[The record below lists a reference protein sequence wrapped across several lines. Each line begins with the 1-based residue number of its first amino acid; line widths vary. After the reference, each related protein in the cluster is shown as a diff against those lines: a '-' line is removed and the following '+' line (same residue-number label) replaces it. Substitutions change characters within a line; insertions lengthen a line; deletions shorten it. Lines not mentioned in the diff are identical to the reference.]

1 MPLYHGT
8 HGHMKKTKEQIVAD
22 LKFIDIVIEIL
33 DARVP
38 LASQNP
44 DIEDVIKNKKKIIVL
59 NKADL
64 ADVSSTN
71 KWIDFYAKEGIKA
84 VAVESN
90 TSKEIKDVIEAI
102 KEEYSDI
109 KEKYAQ
115 KGRIGKAI
123 RVMVV
128 GIPNVGK
135 STFINSLAKR
145 NTAKVGNKPGVTKQK
160 QWIKVTNDIELMDTP
175 GMLWPKFENNE
186 LAMHLAFVGTIGDNA
201 IDKEEIAYYLLKYL
215 IKNYPQKLIER
226 FNVEVY
232 KTNDDKEEIV
242 NDDNKEIDVPIS
254 NNGKSSSNI
263 NKKEPKETMEVLE
276 EIARKRGALLSGGNI
291 NMQKISDIILNEFQS
306 GKLGRITIELP
317 R

>member
-1 MPLYHGT
+1 
-8 HGHMKKTKEQIVAD
+8 MKKTKEQIIED
-22 LKFIDIVIEIL
+22 LKLIDIVIEIL

-44 DIEDVIKNKKKIIVL
+44 DIEDAIKNKKKIIVL

-64 ADVSSTN
+64 ADNNSTN
-71 KWIDFYAKEGIKA
+71 KWIEYYAKKGIKA
-84 VAVESN
+84 VAIEAN
-90 TSKEIKDVIEAI
+90 TSKGIKDVIEAI
-102 KEEYSDI
+102 KEEYSEI

-135 STFINSLAKR
+135 STFINGLAKR

-175 GMLWPKFENNE
+175 GMLWPKFKDNE
-186 LAMHLAFVGTIGDNA
+186 QGVHLAFVGTIGDNA
-201 IDKEEIAYYLLKYL
+201 IDKEEIAYYLLDYL
-215 IKNYPQKLIER
+215 IKNYPQKLVER
-226 FNVEVY
+226 FNVEVH
-232 KTNDDKEEIV
+232 KTGNELDVDTSISNEEI
-242 NDDNKEIDVPIS
+242 
-254 NNGKSSSNI
+254 
-263 NKKEPKETMEVLE
+263 KKEQKETMEVLE
-276 EIARKRGALLSGGNI
+276 DIARKRGALLSGGNI

-317 R
+317 RWNIN

>member
-1 MPLYHGT
+1 
-8 HGHMKKTKEQIVAD
+8 MKKTKEQIIED
-22 LKFIDIVIEIL
+22 LKLIDIVIEIL

-44 DIEDVIKNKKKIIVL
+44 DIEDAIKNKKKIIVL

-64 ADVSSTN
+64 ADNNSTN
-71 KWIDFYAKEGIKA
+71 KWIEYYTKKGIKA
-84 VAVESN
+84 VAVEAN
-90 TSKEIKDVIEAI
+90 TSKGIKDVIEAI
-102 KEEYSDI
+102 KKEYSEI
-109 KEKYAQ
+109 KEKYVQ

-135 STFINSLAKR
+135 STFINGLAKR

-175 GMLWPKFENNE
+175 GMLWPKFKDNE
-186 LAMHLAFVGTIGDNA
+186 QGVHLAFVGTIGESSV
-201 IDKEEIAYYLLKYL
+201 DKEEIAYYLLDYL
-215 IKNYPQKLIER
+215 IKNYPKKLENR
-226 FNVEVY
+226 FNIEVY
-232 KTNDDKEEIV
+232 ETSNELDVDTLISDEES
-242 NDDNKEIDVPIS
+242 K
-254 NNGKSSSNI
+254 KSP
-263 NKKEPKETMEVLE
+263 NKKEPKETMKVLE
-276 EIARKRGALLSGGNI
+276 EIARRRGALLSGGNI

>member
-1 MPLYHGT
+1 MKIVITKSTLTGT
-8 HGHMKKTKEQIVAD
+8 HGHMKKTKEQIIED
-22 LKFIDIVIEIL
+22 LKLIDIVIEIL

-44 DIEDVIKNKKKIIVL
+44 DIEDAIKNKKKIIVL

-64 ADVSSTN
+64 ADNNSTN
-71 KWIDFYAKEGIKA
+71 KWIEYYTKKGIKA
-84 VAVESN
+84 VAVEAN
-90 TSKEIKDVIEAI
+90 TSKGIKDVIEAI
-102 KEEYSDI
+102 KKEYSEI
-109 KEKYAQ
+109 KEKYVQ

-135 STFINSLAKR
+135 STFINGLAKR

-175 GMLWPKFENNE
+175 GMLWPKFKDNE
-186 LAMHLAFVGTIGDNA
+186 QGVHLAFVGTIGESSV
-201 IDKEEIAYYLLKYL
+201 DKEEIAYYLLDYL
-215 IKNYPQKLIER
+215 IKNYPQKLENR
-226 FNVEVY
+226 FNLEV
-232 KTNDDKEEIV
+232 KDG
-242 NDDNKEIDVPIS
+242 
-254 NNGKSSSNI
+254 NNNQ
-263 NKKEPKETMEVLE
+263 KETMEVLE

-291 NMQKISDIILNEFQS
+291 NMQKISDVILNEFQS

>member
-1 MPLYHGT
+1 
-8 HGHMKKTKEQIVAD
+8 MKKTKEQIIED
-22 LKFIDIVIEIL
+22 LKLIDIVIEIL

-44 DIEDVIKNKKKIIVL
+44 DIEDAIKNKKKIIVL

-64 ADVSSTN
+64 ADNNSTN
-71 KWIDFYAKEGIKA
+71 KWIEYYAKKGIKA
-84 VAVESN
+84 VAVEAN
-90 TSKEIKDVIEAI
+90 TSKGIKDVIEAI
-102 KEEYSDI
+102 KKEYSEI
-109 KEKYAQ
+109 KEKYVQ

-135 STFINSLAKR
+135 STFINGLAKR

-175 GMLWPKFENNE
+175 GMLWPKFKDNE
-186 LAMHLAFVGTIGDNA
+186 QGVHLAFVGTIGESSV
-201 IDKEEIAYYLLKYL
+201 DKEEIAYYLLDYL
-215 IKNYPQKLIER
+215 IKNYPQKLENR
-226 FNVEVY
+226 FNLEV
-232 KTNDDKEEIV
+232 KDG
-242 NDDNKEIDVPIS
+242 
-254 NNGKSSSNI
+254 NNNQ
-263 NKKEPKETMEVLE
+263 KETMEVLE

-291 NMQKISDIILNEFQS
+291 NMQKISDVILNEFQS

>member
-1 MPLYHGT
+1 
-8 HGHMKKTKEQIVAD
+8 MKKTKEQIIED
-22 LKFIDIVIEIL
+22 LKLIDIVIEIL

-44 DIEDVIKNKKKIIVL
+44 DIEDAIKNKKKIIVL

-64 ADVSSTN
+64 ADNNATN
-71 KWIDFYAKEGIKA
+71 KWIEYYRKEGIKA
-84 VAVESN
+84 VAVEAN
-90 TSKEIKDVIEAI
+90 TSKGIKDVIEAI
-102 KEEYSDI
+102 KEKYSEI

-135 STFINSLAKR
+135 STFINSIAKR

-175 GMLWPKFENNE
+175 GMLWPKFKDNE
-186 LAMHLAFVGTIGDNA
+186 QGVHLAFVGTIGDNA
-201 IDKEEIAYYLLKYL
+201 IDKEEIAYYLLDYL
-215 IKNYPQKLIER
+215 IKNYPQKLVER
-226 FNVEVY
+226 FNVEVH
-232 KTNDDKEEIV
+232 KTGNELDVDTSISNEEI
-242 NDDNKEIDVPIS
+242 
-254 NNGKSSSNI
+254 
-263 NKKEPKETMEVLE
+263 KKETKETMEVLE

>member
-1 MPLYHGT
+1 
-8 HGHMKKTKEQIVAD
+8 MKKTKEQIIAD
-22 LKFIDIVIEIL
+22 LKLIDIVIEIL

-90 TSKEIKDVIEAI
+90 TSKGIKDVIEAI

-135 STFINSLAKR
+135 STFINSIAKR

-263 NKKEPKETMEVLE
+263 DKKEPKETEEVLE

>member
-1 MPLYHGT
+1 MPLYHGIL
-8 HGHMKKTKEQIVAD
+8 GHMKKTKEQIIED
-22 LKFIDIVIEIL
+22 LKLIDIVIEIL

-44 DIEDVIKNKKKIIVL
+44 DIEDAIKNKKKIIVL

-64 ADVSSTN
+64 ADNNSTN
-71 KWIDFYAKEGIKA
+71 KWIEYYAKKGIKA
-84 VAVESN
+84 VAVEAN
-90 TSKEIKDVIEAI
+90 TSKGIKDVIEAI
-102 KEEYSDI
+102 KEKYSEI

-135 STFINSLAKR
+135 STFINGLAKR

-175 GMLWPKFENNE
+175 GMLWPKFKDNE
-186 LAMHLAFVGTIGDNA
+186 QGVHLAFVGTIGENSV
-201 IDKEEIAYYLLKYL
+201 DKEEIAYYLLDYL
-215 IKNYPQKLIER
+215 IKNYPRKLEDR
-226 FNVEVY
+226 FNVKVH
-232 KTNDDKEEIV
+232 KTGNEQDVEASISDEE
-242 NDDNKEIDVPIS
+242 S
-254 NNGKSSSNI
+254 
-263 NKKEPKETMEVLE
+263 KKETKETMEVLE

>member
-1 MPLYHGT
+1 
-8 HGHMKKTKEQIVAD
+8 MKKTKEQIIAD
-22 LKFIDIVIEIL
+22 LKLIDIVIEIL

-90 TSKEIKDVIEAI
+90 TSKGIKDVIEAI

-135 STFINSLAKR
+135 STFINSISKR

-276 EIARKRGALLSGGNI
+276 EIARKRGALLPGGNI

>member
-1 MPLYHGT
+1 
-8 HGHMKKTKEQIVAD
+8 MKKTKEQIIED
-22 LKFIDIVIEIL
+22 LKLIDIVIEIL

-44 DIEDVIKNKKKIIVL
+44 DIEDAIKNKKKIIVL

-64 ADVSSTN
+64 ADNNSTN
-71 KWIDFYAKEGIKA
+71 KWIEYYTKKGIKA
-84 VAVESN
+84 VAVEAN
-90 TSKEIKDVIEAI
+90 TSKGIKDVIEAI
-102 KEEYSDI
+102 KKEYSEI
-109 KEKYAQ
+109 KEKYVQ

-135 STFINSLAKR
+135 STFINGLAKR

-175 GMLWPKFENNE
+175 GMLWPKFKDNE
-186 LAMHLAFVGTIGDNA
+186 QGVHLAFVGTIGESSV
-201 IDKEEIAYYLLKYL
+201 DKEEIAYYLLDYL
-215 IKNYPQKLIER
+215 IKNYPQKVENR
-226 FNVEVY
+226 FNLEV
-232 KTNDDKEEIV
+232 KDG
-242 NDDNKEIDVPIS
+242 
-254 NNGKSSSNI
+254 NNNQ
-263 NKKEPKETMEVLE
+263 KETMEVLE

-291 NMQKISDIILNEFQS
+291 NMQKISDVILNEFQS

>member
-1 MPLYHGT
+1 MKIVITKSTLTGT
-8 HGHMKKTKEQIVAD
+8 HGHMKKTKEQIIED
-22 LKFIDIVIEIL
+22 LKLIDIVIEIL

-44 DIEDVIKNKKKIIVL
+44 DIEDAIKNKKKIIVL

-64 ADVSSTN
+64 ADNNSTN
-71 KWIDFYAKEGIKA
+71 KSIQYYAKKGIKA
-84 VAVESN
+84 VAVEAN
-90 TSKEIKDVIEAI
+90 TSKGIKDVIETI
-102 KEEYSDI
+102 KKEYSEI

-135 STFINSLAKR
+135 STFINSIAKR

-175 GMLWPKFENNE
+175 GMLWPKFKDNE
-186 LAMHLAFVGTIGDNA
+186 QGVHLAFVGTIGESSV
-201 IDKEEIAYYLLKYL
+201 DKEEIAYYLLEYL
-215 IKNYPQKLIER
+215 IKNYPQKLENR
-226 FNVEVY
+226 FNLEV
-232 KTNDDKEEIV
+232 KDG
-242 NDDNKEIDVPIS
+242 
-254 NNGKSSSNI
+254 NNNQ
-263 NKKEPKETMEVLE
+263 KETMEVLE

>member
-1 MPLYHGT
+1 MYQKRKIRKEKRENSNQNEKFHKVVLNWYP
-8 HGHMKKTKEQIVAD
+8 GHMAKTKKQIIED
-22 LKFIDIVIEIL
+22 LKLIDIVIEIL

-44 DIEDVIKNKKKIIVL
+44 DIEEIIKDKKKIIVL

-64 ADVSSTN
+64 ADNNITKKWVEFYEN
-71 KWIDFYAKEGIKA
+71 KGIKA
-84 VAVESN
+84 IAVESN
-90 TSKEIKDVIEAI
+90 NSKGIKDVIDSI
-102 KEEYSDI
+102 KLEYETI
-109 KEKYAQ
+109 KEKYSK

-135 STFINSLAKR
+135 STFINSIAKR

-160 QWIKVTNDIELMDTP
+160 QWIKITNEIELMDTP
-175 GMLWPKFENNE
+175 GMLWPKLDDKD

-201 IDKEEIAYYLLKYL
+201 IDKEEIAYYLLEYL
-215 IKNYPQKLIER
+215 IKNYPERIKER
-226 FNVEVY
+226 FNIEL
-232 KTNDDKEEIV
+232 EE
-242 NDDNKEIDVPIS
+242 
-254 NNGKSSSNI
+254 
-263 NKKEPKETMEVLE
+263 KETMDVLE
-276 EIARKRGALLSGGNI
+276 SIARKRGAIISGGNI
-291 NMQKISDIILNEFQS
+291 NMQKISDIILNEFQN

>member
-1 MPLYHGT
+1 
-8 HGHMKKTKEQIVAD
+8 MKKTKEQIIED
-22 LKFIDIVIEIL
+22 LKLIDIVIEIL

-44 DIEDVIKNKKKIIVL
+44 DIEDAIKNKKKIIVL

-64 ADVSSTN
+64 ADNNSTN
-71 KWIDFYAKEGIKA
+71 KWIEYYAKKGIKA
-84 VAVESN
+84 VAVEAN
-90 TSKEIKDVIEAI
+90 TSKGIKDVIEAI
-102 KEEYSDI
+102 KKEYSEI
-109 KEKYAQ
+109 KEKYVQ

-135 STFINSLAKR
+135 STFINSIAKR

-175 GMLWPKFENNE
+175 GMLWPKFKDNE
-186 LAMHLAFVGTIGDNA
+186 QGVHLAFVGTIGENA
-201 IDKEEIAYYLLKYL
+201 IDKEEIAYYLLEYL
-215 IKNYPQKLIER
+215 IINYPQALVER

-232 KTNDDKEEIV
+232 ETSDEIEENTSIGNNYGKKQESINNND
-242 NDDNKEIDVPIS
+242 
-254 NNGKSSSNI
+254 GKAKSMY
-263 NKKEPKETMEVLE
+263 KKEPKETMEVLE

>member
-1 MPLYHGT
+1 
-8 HGHMKKTKEQIVAD
+8 MKKTKEQIIED
-22 LKFIDIVIEIL
+22 LKLIDIVIEIL

-44 DIEDVIKNKKKIIVL
+44 DIEDAIKNKKKIIVL

-64 ADVSSTN
+64 ADNNSTN
-71 KWIDFYAKEGIKA
+71 KWIEYYAKKGIKA
-84 VAVESN
+84 VAVEAN
-90 TSKEIKDVIEAI
+90 TSKGIKDVIEAI
-102 KEEYSDI
+102 KKEYSEI
-109 KEKYAQ
+109 KEKYVQ

-135 STFINSLAKR
+135 STFINGLAKR

-175 GMLWPKFENNE
+175 GMLWPKFKDNE
-186 LAMHLAFVGTIGDNA
+186 LAMHLAFVGTIGENSV
-201 IDKEEIAYYLLKYL
+201 DKEEIAYYLLDYL
-215 IKNYPQKLIER
+215 IKNYPRKLEDR
-226 FNVEVY
+226 FNVKVH
-232 KTNDDKEEIV
+232 KTGNEQDVEASISDEE
-242 NDDNKEIDVPIS
+242 S
-254 NNGKSSSNI
+254 
-263 NKKEPKETMEVLE
+263 KKETKETMEVLE
-276 EIARKRGALLSGGNI
+276 ELARKRGALLSGGNI

>member
-1 MPLYHGT
+1 
-8 HGHMKKTKEQIVAD
+8 MKKTKEQIIED
-22 LKFIDIVIEIL
+22 LKLIDIVIEIL

-44 DIEDVIKNKKKIIVL
+44 DIEDAIKNKKKIIVL

-64 ADVSSTN
+64 ADNNSTN
-71 KWIDFYAKEGIKA
+71 KWIEYYAKKGIKA
-84 VAVESN
+84 VAVEAN
-90 TSKEIKDVIEAI
+90 TSKGIKDVIEAI
-102 KEEYSDI
+102 KQEYSEI

-135 STFINSLAKR
+135 STFINSIAKR

-175 GMLWPKFENNE
+175 GMLWPKFKDNE
-186 LAMHLAFVGTIGDNA
+186 QGVHLAFVGTIGESSV
-201 IDKEEIAYYLLKYL
+201 DKEEIAYYLLDYL
-215 IKNYPQKLIER
+215 IKNYPKKLENR
-226 FNVEVY
+226 FNIEVY
-232 KTNDDKEEIV
+232 ETSNELDVDTLISDEES
-242 NDDNKEIDVPIS
+242 K
-254 NNGKSSSNI
+254 KSP
-263 NKKEPKETMEVLE
+263 NKKEPKETMKVLE
-276 EIARKRGALLSGGNI
+276 EIARRRGALLSGGNI

>member
-1 MPLYHGT
+1 
-8 HGHMKKTKEQIVAD
+8 MKKTKEQIIAD

-64 ADVSSTN
+64 ADNNSTN
-71 KWIDFYAKEGIKA
+71 KWIEYYAKKGIKA
-84 VAVESN
+84 VAIEAN
-90 TSKEIKDVIEAI
+90 TSKGIKDVIEAI
-102 KEEYSDI
+102 KEEYSEI

>member
-1 MPLYHGT
+1 
-8 HGHMKKTKEQIVAD
+8 MKKTKEQIIED
-22 LKFIDIVIEIL
+22 LKLIDIVIEIL

-44 DIEDVIKNKKKIIVL
+44 DIEDAIKNKKKIIVL

-64 ADVSSTN
+64 ADNNSTN
-71 KWIDFYAKEGIKA
+71 KWIEYYAKKGIKA
-84 VAVESN
+84 VAVEAN
-90 TSKEIKDVIEAI
+90 TSKGIKDVIEAI
-102 KEEYSDI
+102 KKEYSEI
-109 KEKYAQ
+109 KEKYVQ

-135 STFINSLAKR
+135 STFINGLAKR

-175 GMLWPKFENNE
+175 GMLWPKFKDNE
-186 LAMHLAFVGTIGDNA
+186 QGVHLAFVGTIGESSV
-201 IDKEEIAYYLLKYL
+201 DKEEIAYYLLNYL
-215 IKNYPQKLIER
+215 IKNYPQKLENR
-226 FNVEVY
+226 FNLEV
-232 KTNDDKEEIV
+232 KDG
-242 NDDNKEIDVPIS
+242 
-254 NNGKSSSNI
+254 NNNQ
-263 NKKEPKETMEVLE
+263 KETMEVLE

>member
-1 MPLYHGT
+1 
-8 HGHMKKTKEQIVAD
+8 MKKTKEQIIAD
-22 LKFIDIVIEIL
+22 LKLIDIVIEIL

-90 TSKEIKDVIEAI
+90 TSKGIKDVIEAI

-135 STFINSLAKR
+135 STFINSIAKR

-263 NKKEPKETMEVLE
+263 DKKEPKETEEVLE
-276 EIARKRGALLSGGNI
+276 EIARKRGALLPGGNI

-306 GKLGRITIELP
+306 GKLGRITIEFP

>member
-1 MPLYHGT
+1 
-8 HGHMKKTKEQIVAD
+8 MKKTKEQIIED
-22 LKFIDIVIEIL
+22 LKLIDIVIEIL

-44 DIEDVIKNKKKIIVL
+44 DIEDAIKNKKKIIVL

-64 ADVSSTN
+64 ADNNATN
-71 KWIDFYAKEGIKA
+71 KWIEYYAKKCIKA
-84 VAVESN
+84 VAVEAN
-90 TSKEIKDVIEAI
+90 TSKGIKDVIEAI
-102 KEEYSDI
+102 KEEYSEI

-135 STFINSLAKR
+135 STFINSIAKR

-160 QWIKVTNDIELMDTP
+160 QWIKVTNGIELMDTP

-186 LAMHLAFVGTIGDNA
+186 QGVHLAFVGTIGENSV
-201 IDKEEIAYYLLKYL
+201 DKEEIAYYLLDYL
-215 IKNYPQKLIER
+215 IKNYPQKLVER
-226 FNVEVY
+226 FNVEVQ
-232 KTNDDKEEIV
+232 DE
-242 NDDNKEIDVPIS
+242 
-254 NNGKSSSNI
+254 NNNQ
-263 NKKEPKETMEVLE
+263 KETMEVLE

>member
-1 MPLYHGT
+1 MKIVITKSTLTGT
-8 HGHMKKTKEQIVAD
+8 HGHMKKTKEQIIED
-22 LKFIDIVIEIL
+22 LKLIDIVIEIL

-44 DIEDVIKNKKKIIVL
+44 DIEDAIKNKKKIIVL

-64 ADVSSTN
+64 ADNNSTN
-71 KWIDFYAKEGIKA
+71 KWIEYYAKKGIKA
-84 VAVESN
+84 VAVEAN
-90 TSKEIKDVIEAI
+90 TSKGIKDVIETI
-102 KEEYSDI
+102 KKEYSEI

-135 STFINSLAKR
+135 STFINSIAKR

-175 GMLWPKFENNE
+175 GMLWPKFKDNE
-186 LAMHLAFVGTIGDNA
+186 QGVHLAFVGTIGESSV
-201 IDKEEIAYYLLKYL
+201 DKEEIAYYLLEYL
-215 IKNYPQKLIER
+215 IKNYPQKLENR
-226 FNVEVY
+226 FNLEV
-232 KTNDDKEEIV
+232 KDG
-242 NDDNKEIDVPIS
+242 
-254 NNGKSSSNI
+254 NNNQ
-263 NKKEPKETMEVLE
+263 KETMEVLE

>member
-1 MPLYHGT
+1 
-8 HGHMKKTKEQIVAD
+8 MKKTKEQIIAD
-22 LKFIDIVIEIL
+22 LKLIDIVIEIL

-44 DIEDVIKNKKKIIVL
+44 DIKDVIKNKKKIIVL

-64 ADVSSTN
+64 ADNNSTN
-71 KWIDFYAKEGIKA
+71 KWIEYYAKKGIKA
-84 VAVESN
+84 VAVEAN
-90 TSKEIKDVIEAI
+90 TSKGIKDVIEAI
-102 KEEYSDI
+102 KEKYSEI

-135 STFINSLAKR
+135 STFINSIAKR

-175 GMLWPKFENNE
+175 GMLWPKFKDNE
-186 LAMHLAFVGTIGDNA
+186 QGVHLAFVGTIGENSV
-201 IDKEEIAYYLLKYL
+201 DKEEIAYYLLDYL
-215 IKNYPQKLIER
+215 IKNYPRKLEDR
-226 FNVEVY
+226 FNVKVH
-232 KTNDDKEEIV
+232 KTGNEQDVEASISDEE
-242 NDDNKEIDVPIS
+242 S
-254 NNGKSSSNI
+254 
-263 NKKEPKETMEVLE
+263 KKETKETMEVLE